1 MPVRSITFQ
10 IALLVIVI
18 VGVLIIIHS
27 SWTLSQ
33 LNRVVGDTCACSGVT
48 DHELNHSRILSIIM
62 LIIGIAIIIYAMIM
76 FFVPTAERRD
86 MYRER
91 VRYGARSSDSY
102 RQSDFPQRERFV
114 NESD

>member
-1 MPVRSITFQ
+1 MPVRTITFQ

-33 LNRVVGDTCACSGVT
+33 LNRVVGDTCVCSGVT
-48 DHELNHSRILSIIM
+48 DRELNNSRILTIIM
-62 LIIGIAIIIYAMIM
+62 LIIGIAIVIYALIM
-76 FFVPTAERRD
+76 FFVPTAEHRE

-91 VRYGARSSDSY
+91 ARYGYRSSDSS
-102 RQSDFPQRERFV
+102 RAPLFPSRERYIDT
-114 NESD
+114 SD